1 MKPSTRLLA
10 LGLLLSVTA
19 PCRIVLA
26 ADPGEQLLLDRANYW
41 RAHDRL
47 DLATGLLD
55 KVLAVNP
62 KQPDALYL
70 SGLLALQRSDAAAS
84 QGFFDRLRQLAA
96 ADPDA
101 AELVKT
107 LPTVAAASPGAA
119 PSEALVM
126 TTTGDDVT
134 PASPAAPAP
143 AQPAPLAE
151 QVAALPGGTVADTS
165 PDVSDP
171 APVGSSSTKKPV
183 QVAQVE
189 MLPPP
194 PVNGYGVPSVAVT
207 SADDTLELDIN
218 NTLLQIQ
225 AETNPVL
232 QTGIGFRMHPG
243 DSGTTRLLEV
253 GTPVDFSFSPWLT
266 GRARLSVVPVY
277 LQAGSPNDV
286 TLERFGANP
295 ILVANSLPADEAGR
309 QRAYGTGI
317 VGAYSF
323 EDLSAQLGTTPL
335 GFPVEHLI
343 GDAAYSPHFL
353 NNTLSMRFE
362 ALRAPVIDSVLS
374 YAGTHATLG
383 TPNTLTGGAFGT
395 NGTWGGV
402 VKTGG
407 QVGIFYDDTEIGAY
421 GSGGWS
427 ALTGTNVEN
436 NTMVNALAG
445 AYMRPFHTDDMA
457 LRIGI
462 ALFYM
467 QYDKNLSGFGFG
479 QGGYFSPQN
488 YEALTFPIEYTG
500 RSGNWT
506 YMAAVALGFQQ
517 FDESRSP
524 VFPTSPVAQAQLVN
538 LVGVPGAF
546 NFQESSLGPAYSLKG
561 QVEYAIDNTLSVGLY
576 GSLDNGKNY
585 TEGVAKFY
593 VRKTF
598 DWFTPMT
605 SGPDPAVAKRD
616 LPQSPL

>member
-19 PCRIVLA
+19 PCRIVFA
-26 ADPGEQLLLDRANYW
+26 ADPGEQLLLNRANYW

-47 DLATGLLD
+47 DLATGTLD

-70 SGLLALQRSDAAAS
+70 SGLLAAQRGDAAAA

-101 AELVKT
+101 AELAKT
-107 LPTVAAASPGAA
+107 LPTVAAANPGTA

-126 TTTGDDVT
+126 TTTGDDVA
-134 PASPAAPAP
+134 PAEPAP
-143 AQPAPLAE
+143 AQPAPLAR
-151 QVAALPGGTVADTS
+151 QVASLPGTTVADTA
-165 PDVSDP
+165 PDISDP
-171 APVGSSSTKKPV
+171 ASGGSSPTKKPV

-194 PVNGYGVPSVAVT
+194 PVNGYGVPSVAVS

-232 QTGIGFRMHPG
+232 QGGIGFRTHPG
-243 DSGTTRLLEV
+243 NSGTTRLLEV
-253 GTPVDFSFSPWLT
+253 GGPADFSFSPWLT
-266 GRARLSVVPVY
+266 GRARLSVIPVY
-277 LQAGSPNDV
+277 LQAGSPNQV
-286 TLERFGANP
+286 TLNRFGANP
-295 ILVANSLPADEAGR
+295 ILLANGLPLDEAGR
-309 QRAYGTGI
+309 QRAFGTGI

-323 EDLSAQLGTTPL
+323 EDWSAQLGTTPL
-335 GFPVEHLI
+335 GFRVEHLI
-343 GDAAYSPHFL
+343 GDAAYSPHFF

-374 YAGTHATLG
+374 YAGTHAALA
-383 TPNTLTGGAFGT
+383 TPNAVTGGAFGT
-395 NGTWGGV
+395 NATWGGV

-407 QVGIFYDDTEIGAY
+407 QVGMFYDDTEIGAY
-421 GSGGWS
+421 GSGGWA
-427 ALTGTNVEN
+427 ALTGTNVEH

-457 LRIGI
+457 LRVGI

-467 QYDKNLSGFGFG
+467 GYDKNLSGFGFG

-488 YEALTFPIEYTG
+488 YEALTFPIEFTG

-506 YMAAVALGFQQ
+506 YMAAIAAGFQQ
-517 FDESRSP
+517 IDASRSP
-524 VFPTSPVAQAQLVN
+524 VFPTSPGAQARLVS
-538 LVGVPGAF
+538 LVGTPGAF
-546 NFQESSLGPAYSLKG
+546 NFQTSSLGTAYSLKG
-561 QVEYAIDNTLSVGLY
+561 QVEYAIDNSLSVGLF
-576 GSLDNGKNY
+576 GSLDNGKKY

-598 DWFTPMT
+598 DWLTPMM
-605 SGPDPAVAKRD
+605 SGPDPEIAKRD
-616 LPQSPL
+616 VPQSPL